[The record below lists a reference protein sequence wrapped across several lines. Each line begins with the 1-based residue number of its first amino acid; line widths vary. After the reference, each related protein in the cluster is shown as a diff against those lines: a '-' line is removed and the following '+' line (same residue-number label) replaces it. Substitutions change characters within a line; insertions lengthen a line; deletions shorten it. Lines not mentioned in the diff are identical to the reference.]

1 MGEGP
6 LVGYRVLVAGRW
18 GIEERRR
25 RVRPR
30 EDRVSSRMQC
40 DLNPPRDKEDEWSD
54 GRRKVAGTEVRR
66 TGDET

>member
-1 MGEGP
+1 
-6 LVGYRVLVAGRW
+6 
-18 GIEERRR
+18 
-25 RVRPR
+25 
-30 EDRVSSRMQC
+30 VSSRMQC